1 MSWVRTNI
9 IHNIPVPI
17 LQGGTTPE
25 GIHLGAMAGTVDLI
39 HRCYTGLE
47 IRDDELW
54 LNHRLPMEIKD
65 LKIQIRYRSHWI
77 KLKID
82 QKKLRIDFEKGW
94 DEPVKINVKGEKRVF
109 KANGSAEY
117 QLKQIV

>member
-1 MSWVRTNI
+1 
-9 IHNIPVPI
+9 
-17 LQGGTTPE
+17 
-25 GIHLGAMAGTVDLI
+25 
-39 HRCYTGLE
+39 
-47 IRDDELW
+47 
-54 LNHRLPMEIKD
+54 MEIKD